1 MLRMVKVVVV
11 FLIGT
16 LLLSCSTM
24 IRGVTE
30 SLVGGVMQQKDMRL
44 IEDGA
49 PAYLLIVESLIFNN
63 PENRDFLMAGIQTFS
78 SYSSFVKDENR
89 KKLFQEK
96 IEKWGNQLLA
106 TYPTYVKYE
115 QTNNDDR
122 EAKDKAYSKF
132 VSSIKKKDIPY
143 VFWGVFGNIS
153 NAVSG
158 GLSDPSLF
166 LILPRII
173 ELAQRIYDLDD
184 TFMDGMPHLIF
195 GVYNCVYPEAY
206 GGSFEKG
213 KQELDK
219 AIEISGGKNLLYKV
233 LYAEFYYKPLYD
245 RDGYEK
251 LMNEVIN
258 FDLESHPTGRIMNSM
273 AQEQAKS
280 YLEHIDEVFF

>member
-1 MLRMVKVVVV
+1 MSKAIKILSV
-11 FLIGT
+11 FLIAVT
-16 LLLSCSTM
+16 LLSCSAM
-24 IRGVTE
+24 IRNTTE
-30 SLVGGVMQQKDMRL
+30 SLVAGVMQQNDMHL

-49 PAYLLIVESLIFNN
+49 PAYLLIIESLIYNN

-78 SYSSFVKDENR
+78 SYSSLIKDDVRR
-89 KKLFQEK
+89 KIFQEK
-96 IEKWGNQLLA
+96 IKKWGNALLT
-106 TYPTYVKYE
+106 TYPAYMKYE
-115 QTNNDDR
+115 QTANDDKD
-122 EAKDKAYSKF
+122 AKNNAYTKF

-143 VFWGVFGNIS
+143 VFWGFFGNIS
-153 NAVSG
+153 DAVSG

-173 ELAQRIYDLDD
+173 ELAQRIYELDD

-213 KQELDK
+213 KKELDT

-233 LYAEFYYKPLYD
+233 LYAEFYFKPLYD
-245 RDGYEK
+245 REGYEK
-251 LMNEVIN
+251 LMNEVVN
-258 FDLESHPTGRIMNSM
+258 FDLEIHPEGRIINSQ

-280 YLEHIDEVFF
+280 CLEHIDEVFF

>member
-1 MLRMVKVVVV
+1 MLRMVKVVVG

-106 TYPTYVKYE
+106 TYPMYVKYE

-143 VFWGVFGNIS
+143 VFWGFFGNIS

-245 RDGYEK
+245 REGYEK

>member
-1 MLRMVKVVVV
+1 MSKIVKMFIVT
-11 FLIGT
+11 LIAMT
-16 LLLSCSTM
+16 SLSCSTM
-24 IRGVTE
+24 VKGVTE
-30 SLVGGVMQQKDMRL
+30 SLIGGVMQQNDMRL

-78 SYSSFVKDENR
+78 SYSSFVKDEGR

-96 IEKWGNQLLA
+96 VEKWGNALLA
-106 TYPTYVKYE
+106 TYPAYVKYE
-115 QTNNDDR
+115 QISNEDN
-122 EAKDKAYSKF
+122 EAKNIAYSKF
-132 VSSIKKKDIPY
+132 VASVKKKDIPY
-143 VFWGVFGNIS
+143 VFWGFYGNIS

-195 GVYNCVYPEAY
+195 GLYNCVYPEAY

-213 KQELDK
+213 KEELDK

-245 RDGYEK
+245 RENYEK
-251 LMNEVIN
+251 LMNEVVN

-280 YLEHIDEVFF
+280 YLEQIDEVFF

>member
-1 MLRMVKVVVV
+1 MLKTLKTFIASAVV
-11 FLIGT
+11 LT
-16 LLLSCSTM
+16 LFSCSTM
-24 IRGVTE
+24 IKGVTE

-49 PAYLLIVESLIFNN
+49 PAYLLIIESLIFNN

-78 SYSSFVKDENR
+78 SYSSFIKEDER
-89 KKLFQEK
+89 KKIFQEK
-96 IEKWGNQLLA
+96 IEKWGNMLLA
-106 TYPTYVKYE
+106 TYPMYVKYE
-115 QTNNDDR
+115 QMNNEDND
-122 EAKDKAYSKF
+122 AKNKAYTKF

-143 VFWGVFGNIS
+143 VFWGFFGNIS

-195 GVYNCVYPEAY
+195 GLYNCVYPEAY
-206 GGSFEKG
+206 GGSFETG
-213 KQELDK
+213 KKELDM

-245 RDGYEK
+245 REGYEK

>member
-1 MLRMVKVVVV
+1 MLRMVKVVVG
-11 FLIGT
+11 FLIGI

-143 VFWGVFGNIS
+143 VFWGFFGNIS